1 MFNLLKIK
9 AMKTRSVLLTFL
21 ATSLFSFGC
30 SSQPQK
36 PVAQNQNKKNME
48 STDQKNPYYSRTDTT
63 TLNISDDE
71 WKKVLPEDVYY
82 IARDKG
88 TERAFTGKYWDF
100 EGNGTYYCA
109 CCGNALF
116 KSDAKFGSSC
126 GWPSFYESI
135 RPNSVIYKQ
144 DNSYGMSRVEVLCGR
159 CNGHLGHIFDD
170 GPAPTYKRFC
180 MNSIVLDFEPD
191 HK

>member
-1 MFNLLKIK
+1 MLNLLKTNI
-9 AMKTRSVLLTFL
+9 MKTRSASLTL
-21 ATSLFSFGC
+21 VIASLFCFGC
-30 SSQPQK
+30 TSQAQK
-36 PVAQNQNKKNME
+36 TTSQNQNKNHMD
-48 STDQKNPYYSRTDTT
+48 TTNQRNPYYSRTDTT
-63 TLNISDDE
+63 ALNVSDED

-82 IARDKG
+82 IARNKG

-100 EGNGTYYCA
+100 EGNGTYFCA

-135 RPNSVIYKQ
+135 RPNSVVYHE

-180 MNSIVLDFEPD
+180 MNSLVLDFEPD
-191 HK
+191 TK

>member
-1 MFNLLKIK
+1 MLNLLKTNI
-9 AMKTRSVLLTFL
+9 MKTRSAFFTLLI
-21 ATSLFSFGC
+21 ASLFCFGC
-30 SSQPQK
+30 TSQAQK
-36 PVAQNQNKKNME
+36 TTSQNQNKNHMN
-48 STDQKNPYYSRTDTT
+48 TTNQKNPYYSKTDTT
-63 TLNISDDE
+63 ALNVSDED

-82 IARDKG
+82 IARNKG

-100 EGNGTYYCA
+100 EGNGTYSCA

-135 RPNSVIYKQ
+135 RPNSVIYKE

-180 MNSIVLDFEPD
+180 MNSLVLDFEPD
-191 HK
+191 TK